1 MIKNLYKILSS
12 TFIIFASFYLEGCIE
27 ERYLGGI
34 TDPDSE
40 HAIVSLHLRAL
51 DATRANDN
59 DVEEKIS
66 SLRVIMID
74 EEGTIE
80 CNELIEEKD
89 FHNNPSDIEDLYY
102 FLRIT
107 SPGIKN
113 FYLFANEDHFIS
125 VNKNDDTIEIEETSL
140 GSLLKEYRPGES
152 HGKDLEDLLETI
164 FFTPDYEISGK
175 EITLPYSCHY
185 KLDMQAGV
193 RYDRPMWLV
202 PVATKFYFNFT
213 NNRSHDVEITKLGIP
228 NSVSRNYV
236 LGNVGKSQ
244 QQMIIGDLEL
254 YWVDWLAEIVRL
266 SNIQSSFE
274 SNVNLNEK
282 YGWISDYKIP
292 TFNNSFK
299 ETEFEIGEEKIVPGR
314 TENGGGYLPTP
325 GRKSFGPFYLPE
337 TRFPLNGDEQVYHLN
352 LQLNDTDPSTTL
364 TQLDPIMLTN
374 VKSLFR
380 NTKVVIN
387 ITMNEGTDDIYVE
400 IRSWNSSDI
409 YFGTA
414 NKQ

>member
-113 FYLFANEDHFIS
+113 FYLFANEDQFIS

-185 KLDMQAGV
+185 KLDMQASI

-213 NNRSHDVEITKLGIP
+213 NN
-228 NSVSRNYV
+228 SVKVSICFDAMP
-236 LGNVGKSQ
+236 LSC
-244 QQMIIGDLEL
+244 LC
-254 YWVDWLAEIVRL
+254 VRAFA
-266 SNIQSSFE
+266 S
-274 SNVNLNEK
+274 V
-282 YGWISDYKIP
+282 
-292 TFNNSFK
+292 
-299 ETEFEIGEEKIVPGR
+299 R
-314 TENGGGYLPTP
+314 
-325 GRKSFGPFYLPE
+325 
-337 TRFPLNGDEQVYHLN
+337 
-352 LQLNDTDPSTTL
+352 
-364 TQLDPIMLTN
+364 
-374 VKSLFR
+374 
-380 NTKVVIN
+380 
-387 ITMNEGTDDIYVE
+387 
-400 IRSWNSSDI
+400 
-409 YFGTA
+409 
-414 NKQ
+414 